1 MADDSIKWLEQFSSW
16 PIWTAIGGGLGALGA
31 LLGKRGGTKHL
42 TDVINTQKELIE
54 TLLARVGSLEE
65 KLDRAAEKIELLQNQ
80 VAELRGHPL

>member
-1 MADDSIKWLEQFSSW
+1 MADDSVKWWETFGSM
-16 PIWTAIGGGLGALGA
+16 PIWGAIGGALGAIGA

-42 TDVINTQKELIE
+42 TDVIEAQKELIE